1 MNKSAEEFKKAI
13 EKAKATGEPVF
24 TASQKKRELHPWQI
38 DIMESIK
45 VLESADVV
53 FSVNKKR
60 VAKGE
65 TTIQMDYNGKR
76 LIPLNK
82 NK

>member
-45 VLESADVV
+45 ILESADVV
-53 FSVNKKR
+53 FSINKKR
-60 VAKGE
+60 AKKGE
-65 TTIQMDYNGKR
+65 AILKIDYNGKR